1 MPLVHEAGSVGR
13 RPANVS
19 ALGDVQVSVVNLPGM
34 ELGESS
40 AVVDTIFLDTNAKG
54 YGWFIDP
61 TPGQD
66 NEFPVQVAKTEERAA
81 SGPVA
86 GRMDLLTVIMHE
98 WGTSWAMRT
107 WTRRLPPTI

>member
-1 MPLVHEAGSVGR
+1 MPLVHEAEARWAAAG
-13 RPANVS
+13 ANVS
-19 ALGDVQVSVVNLPGM
+19 ALGNVQVSVVNLPGT

-40 AVVDTIFLDTNAKG
+40 AVVDTIFLDANAKG

-81 SGPVA
+81 SGPAA
-86 GRMDLLTVIMHE
+86 GRDGSADGDHARD
-98 WGTSWAMRT
+98 GA
-107 WTRRLPPTI
+107 LPGL